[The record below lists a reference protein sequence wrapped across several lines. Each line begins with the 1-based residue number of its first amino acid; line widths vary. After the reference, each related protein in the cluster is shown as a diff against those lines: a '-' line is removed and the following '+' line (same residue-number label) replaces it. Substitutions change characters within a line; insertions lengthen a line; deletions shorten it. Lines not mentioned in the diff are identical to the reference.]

1 MKVRIGVGLGAAIGP
16 AEFGGAIDLLEKAG
30 IDSVWLSEV
39 VTSAQVD
46 PFVGMAH
53 ALSRTEH
60 LKVGTGVVVLPGRHP
75 ALVAKQLVS
84 LAGLAPRR
92 VLPAFGLQA
101 ARPYERDLFP
111 VPRGRRAAVF
121 DEALQL
127 LRLLLRAD
135 NVSFEGEF
143 FTVETLTIGPKP
155 AKPLDIW
162 LGGFAPAGLRRAG
175 RYADGWLAS
184 FITPQEALHGRLAIE
199 TAAAEAGR
207 EIEEDH
213 YGISIALATD
223 DIPAELIALSRGR
236 RPEVDPADL
245 IPRGWSQMRTLISR
259 YVDAGLTK
267 FVVRPVDAGLTFESF
282 VEDFVTHLQPLQG

>member
-223 DIPAELIALSRGR
+223 DIPAELIALSHVDVAPKLT
-236 RPEVDPADL
+236 RP
-245 IPRGWSQMRTLISR
+245 T
-259 YVDAGLTK
+259 
-267 FVVRPVDAGLTFESF
+267 
-282 VEDFVTHLQPLQG
+282 

>member
-1 MKVRIGVGLGAAIGP
+1 MKVRIGVGLGAAVGP
-16 AEFGGAIDLLEKAG
+16 AEFGGAIDTLEKAG

-39 VTSAQVD
+39 VTSRQVD
-46 PFVGMAH
+46 PFIGMAH
-53 ALSRTEH
+53 ALARTEQ

-75 ALVAKQLVS
+75 ALVAKQLLS

-101 ARPYERDLFP
+101 ARPNERELFP
-111 VPRGRRAAVF
+111 VPAGRRAAVF

-127 LRLLLRAD
+127 LRRLLRED
-135 NVSFEGEF
+135 DVSFDGEF
-143 FTVETLTIGPKP
+143 FKIENLTVGPKP

-184 FITPQEALHGRLAIE
+184 FITPDEARYGREAIQA
-199 TAAAEAGR
+199 AAAESSR

-213 YGISIALATD
+213 YGISLAIATD
-223 DIPAELIALSRGR
+223 GIPEDLVALTRER
-236 RPEVDPADL
+236 RPGVNPADL
-245 IPRGWSQMRTLISR
+245 IPQSWAAARTLIQR

-267 FVVRPVDAGLTFESF
+267 FVVRPVSADLAFESF
-282 VEDFVTHLQPLQG
+282 VDSFVTELMPLEN